1 MGDRIIE
8 KIIEKTGV
16 SDLLNILGEKL
27 TIQDWQSLLLTISA
41 KRTDQIKPAQ
51 LLKAY
56 ENNRFV
62 QPLKGISPTQLQRFL
77 IECDQLLPAS
87 FESIILSPVA
97 PLGSCS
103 SLATVHQNKVLSASR
118 NVEVVADAT
127 NVLALEASLRRKKH
141 LKENPKS
148 TARVQLATTHR
159 HIRGQSFEN
168 PAFTAHFQVQCLVSA
183 GRDQGNFL
191 FEQESLNAH
200 IDYYI
205 NLLSQSTF
213 GIPLDRL
220 TVSLSIFNPRFSV
233 LHEAI
238 ASPLL
243 EKYPDLTI
251 DLDPERET
259 GRGYYDHLCFHII
272 ARFPSGQSIPICDG
286 GFTNWTQQ
294 LLASQ
299 KERVLI
305 SGFGSEL
312 WLRLLS

>member
-1 MGDRIIE
+1 MEDRIIQ

-16 SDLLNILGEKL
+16 DDLLHILGEKL
-27 TIQDWQSLLLTISA
+27 TPQDWQSLLLAISA
-41 KRTDQIKPAQ
+41 KRTNPIKAAQ

-62 QPLKGISPTQLQRFL
+62 QPLKGISPSQLQRFL
-77 IECDQLLPAS
+77 TECDHLLPAS
-87 FESIILSPVA
+87 FESIILSPIA

-127 NVLALEASLRRKKH
+127 NVLALEASLRRKKY
-141 LKENPKS
+141 LEENPKS
-148 TARVQLATTHR
+148 RASVQLATSHR
-159 HIRGQSFEN
+159 HVRCQSFAN

-200 IDYYI
+200 LDYYI
-205 NLLSQSTF
+205 RILSQSTF
-213 GIPLDRL
+213 GVPLHQLEL
-220 TVSLSIFNPRFSV
+220 TLSSFDPRFSV
-233 LHEAI
+233 LHETI

-243 EKYPDLTI
+243 EKYPELTI
-251 DLDPERET
+251 SLDPAREM
-259 GRGYYDHLCFHII
+259 GRGYYDNFCFHII
-272 ARFPSGQSIPICDG
+272 AHLPSGQSIPICDG

-294 LLASQ
+294 LLSSR
-299 KERVLI
+299 KERLLI
-305 SGFGSEL
+305 SGCGSEL

>member
-1 MGDRIIE
+1 MEDRIIE

-16 SDLLNILGEKL
+16 TDLLNILSKKL
-27 TIQDWQSLLLTISA
+27 TPSEWQSLLLAISA
-41 KRTDQIKPAQ
+41 RRTHQIKPAQ

-62 QPLKGISPTQLQRFL
+62 QPLQGISPKQLRHFQKECEAFL
-77 IECDQLLPAS
+77 PS
-87 FESIILSPVA
+87 PFESIILSPVA

-118 NVEVVADAT
+118 GTEVVADAT
-127 NVLALEASLRRKKH
+127 NVLALEASLRRKKD
-141 LKENPKS
+141 LQENPRS
-148 TARVQLATTHR
+148 ITPVHLATSHR
-159 HIRGQSFEN
+159 HVRGQSFED

-183 GRDQGNFL
+183 GRDQGNL
-191 FEQESLNAH
+191 VFEKESLIAH

-205 NLLSQSTF
+205 ALLSQSTF

-220 TVSLSIFNPRFSV
+220 AVGLSIFSPRFSS

-238 ASPLL
+238 SEPLVA
-243 EKYPDLTI
+243 KYSQLKI
-251 DLDPERET
+251 RLAPERET
-259 GRGYYDHLCFHII
+259 GRGYYDGVCFHII
-272 ARFPSGQSIPICDG
+272 AHLPSGESIPFCDG

-299 KERVLI
+299 KERLLI
-305 SGFGSEL
+305 SGFGSEI
-312 WLRLLS
+312 WLRLLG

>member
-1 MGDRIIE
+1 MEDLIIE
-8 KIIEKTGV
+8 KVIEKTGV
-16 SDLLNILGEKL
+16 DDLLHILGEKL
-27 TIQDWQSLLLTISA
+27 TPQEWQSLLLAISA
-41 KRTDQIKPAQ
+41 KRTDSIQPAQ

-77 IECDQLLPAS
+77 IECDQLLPTA
-87 FESIILSPVA
+87 FESIVLSPVA

-103 SLATVHQNKVLSASR
+103 SIATVHQNKVLSASR

-141 LKENPKS
+141 LQENPKS
-148 TARVQLATTHR
+148 KARVQLATSHR
-159 HIRGQSFEN
+159 HLRCQSFVN

-200 IDYYI
+200 IGYYLR
-205 NLLSQSTF
+205 LLSHSKF
-213 GIPLDRL
+213 GVPLSQL
-220 TVSLSIFNPRFSV
+220 EVSLSSFNPRFSV

-243 EKYPDLTI
+243 EKYPDLRI
-251 DLDPERET
+251 RSAPERQT
-259 GRGYYDHLCFHII
+259 GRGYYDNFCFHLI
-272 ARFPSGQSIPICDG
+272 AHLPSGQSIPICDG